1 MAEGRKIAGR
11 IAFIDFASGAPSPHV
26 TYSTRL
32 LLDKVTVTRGILT
45 PNPGITLGSTQF
57 TVAMHRSA
65 PFDMEWRDA
74 ESDQLRRKTIEG
86 GNTHIN
92 AADRPLFQR
101 WSTSPNALIV
111 AVDSDLV
118 TRILIDAFDSPGA
131 DLPTIIGLKDAVI
144 EQFGKL
150 YDGELA
156 KGGANGRLY
165 AEGLT
170 TALIVHLFGNYGQR
184 RHLVDPI
191 AGGLSPTALR
201 RVIDHIEAHLAEDIG
216 LAELAALAGLSTHYF
231 GQAFKA
237 SVGMPP
243 HRYLINRRIHRAKEL
258 LLGGQRSPA
267 EIAVAVGFSSQ
278 SHMTFNFR
286 RLTGTTP
293 TRFRRDA
300 S

>member
-1 MAEGRKIAGR
+1 MADGRDVAAR
-11 IAFIDFASGAPSPHV
+11 AALIDFASAAPSPHV
-26 TYSTRL
+26 SYSTRL
-32 LLDKVTVTRGILT
+32 ALGEVTVTRGILA
-45 PNPGITLGSTQF
+45 PNPGITLGATQF
-57 TVAMHRSA
+57 TVATHRGA

-74 ESDQLRRKTIEG
+74 ESDKLRRKTIETG
-86 GNTHIN
+86 DMHIN

-101 WSTSPNALIV
+101 WSISPNILVV
-111 AVDSDLV
+111 AADSDLV
-118 TRILIDAFDSPGA
+118 RRTLNGAFGSAGT
-131 DLPTIIGLKDAVI
+131 DLPTMIGQKDAVI
-144 EQFGKL
+144 DQLGKL
-150 YDGELA
+150 YEAELA
-156 KGGANGRLY
+156 NGGVNGRLY
-165 AEGLT
+165 ADGLT
-170 TALIVHLFGNYGQR
+170 TALIVHLFRNYGQH
-184 RHLVDPI
+184 RHLVRPI

-201 RVIDHIEAHLAEDIG
+201 RIIEYIEAHLSEEIA

-286 RLTGTTP
+286 RLAGTTP

-300 S
+300 T